1 MIINN
6 LKEHAAFVS
15 GRQTGL
21 HSANDAVDQ
30 LTEQLIAARAE
41 LQEARVE
48 YASKMAATKAHFDSE
63 AAAMR
68 IFATRTLIRIG
79 IVDPPRNPVGRPVQG
94 GLGISSEQRLRH
106 INGHA

>member
-1 MIINN
+1 MMIINN

-48 YASKMAATKAHFDSE
+48 YASKIAATKAHFDSE

-68 IFATRTLIRIG
+68 REL
-79 IVDPPRNPVGRPVQG
+79 
-94 GLGISSEQRLRH
+94 SEARAQLDQLRLMLFQKWQRHQTDLLQ
-106 INGHA
+106 

>member
-1 MIINN
+1 MMIINN

-48 YASKMAATKAHFDSE
+48 YAGKIAATKTHFDNE

-68 IFATRTLIRIG
+68 REL
-79 IVDPPRNPVGRPVQG
+79 
-94 GLGISSEQRLRH
+94 SEARAQLDQLRLMLFQKWQQH
-106 INGHA
+106 QTDLLQ